1 MRAGFVR
8 RAGRGSHRVFVRE
21 GLMRPIVIPDRNP
34 VRVEYVRVVIDAIEE
49 VLDGKDG

>member
-1 MRAGFVR
+1 
-8 RAGRGSHRVFVRE
+8 
-21 GLMRPIVIPDRNP
+21 MRPIVIPDRNP